1 MDKLVNYGTRIWSGF
16 ALALASLVLVGVV
29 GISTIHSLIDRD
41 GWVNHSLIVI
51 DRLAA
56 VGSTTKSLQSDL
68 LGYAAT
74 GEDHFLRSARVE
86 GEALAGEVDRVRKL
100 VVDNPSQSRRVADLA
115 VLLEARRKVA
125 QRSLAA
131 AAEGDLLT
139 AAARILHGPGWR

>member
-29 GISTIHSLIDRD
+29 GIRTIHSLIDRD
-41 GWVNHSLIVI
+41 GWVNHTLIVI

-56 VGSTTKSLQSDL
+56 VGATTKSLHGDL

-74 GEDHFLRSARVE
+74 GEDHFLHSAQAE
-86 GEALAGEVDRVRKL
+86 GDALAGEVERVRKL

-115 VLLEARRKVA
+115 VLIEARRKVA

-131 AAEGDLLT
+131 ADQGDLLT
-139 AAARILHGPGWR
+139 AAARILHGPGL